1 MYLNGTSNY
10 TQHAHIGA
18 INSLNPFFITGII
31 DGEGTFTAIVKKS
44 AGHRLGWR
52 VDLVFQI
59 GLHEKDLELLK
70 SIQAYFGGVGVITKP
85 HRNMCA
91 FRVTSPEEISQ
102 KVLAHLDKYPLI
114 TKKYAD
120 YLLFKEITLI
130 MLQGGT
136 SKQGRATNNC
146 KY

>member
-1 MYLNGTSNY
+1 M
-10 TQHAHIGA
+10 
-18 INSLNPFFITGII
+18 
-31 DGEGTFTAIVKKS
+31 KKS

-59 GLHEKDLELLK
+59 HEKDLELLK

-91 FRVTSPEEISQ
+91 FRITSPEEISQ
-102 KVLAHLDKYPLI
+102 KVLAHFDKYPLI

-130 MLQGGT
+130 MLQGGHLNKEGLQT
-136 SKQGRATNNC
+136 IVNIRASLNLGLSEVLNAAFPKTVPVPRPQQEQ
-146 KY
+146 KKIPDPE